1 MIPPEEKQ
9 KIREE
14 IIRRLELVKAS
25 LAGLHEQAKPV
36 APDNAIGR
44 ITRMDALQQKS
55 VSERNLRTAE
65 EVAQKLEEA
74 LNKLDQPE
82 FGICAKCRR
91 QVPLERILVMPES
104 RHCVQCA
111 SQQ

>member
-14 IIRRLELVKAS
+14 ITRRLGLVKAS
-25 LAGLHEQAKPV
+25 LAGLQEQSKPV

-44 ITRMDALQQKS
+44 ITRMDAIQQKS

-65 EVAQKLEEA
+65 EVAMKLEEA
-74 LNKLDQPE
+74 LNKLDQPD
-82 FGICAKCRR
+82 FGICARCR
-91 QVPLERILVMPES
+91 QQIPLERILVMPES

-111 SQQ
+111 SQR